1 MCLGETILA
10 SFFVHFLQLPWMRL
24 SHDYHAGAVWS
35 LSVWNWRRWPWIIFH
50 PVTPGVADLGCLLHS
65 PFDSTGPLMLHDVGS
80 TFGLCLQLHW
90 LELELLVEDGQG
102 VQILARCLFGMW
114 LAALL
119 DQGEH
124 AVLCLVLIL
133 WLMLWPECFYG
144 FSGWSCN
151 RWTPHIPNF
160 IEGVFAANVF
170 LFVSH
175 AWFRFHRVRFILTL
189 TPTLTITIIRFSR
202 SGSNFRAWIILVSP
216 TSVVI

>member
-1 MCLGETILA
+1 
-10 SFFVHFLQLPWMRL
+10 
-24 SHDYHAGAVWS
+24 
-35 LSVWNWRRWPWIIFH
+35 
-50 PVTPGVADLGCLLHS
+50 
-65 PFDSTGPLMLHDVGS
+65 MLHDVGY

-144 FSGWSCN
+144 FSG
-151 RWTPHIPNF
+151 
-160 IEGVFAANVF
+160 
-170 LFVSH
+170 
-175 AWFRFHRVRFILTL
+175 
-189 TPTLTITIIRFSR
+189 
-202 SGSNFRAWIILVSP
+202 
-216 TSVVI
+216 